1 MAYSV
6 EISRANPT
14 CFVFLLDQSTS
25 MTDPIAAGDG
35 PKRKADAV
43 ADALNRL
50 LFELSLKCAKE
61 EGVRDYFHVAVIG
74 YGARVGSAFG
84 GALAGRDL
92 VPLSQVADN
101 PLRVEERAKKVP
113 DGAGGL
119 VETTARFPVWVDPVA
134 NGGTPMSQAL
144 REAVALVERWVSDRP
159 GCFPPIVINLTDG
172 ESTDG
177 DPSEPASRL
186 RALATADGPVL
197 LFNLHVTG
205 GQRDCGGVPVGRGRR
220 DRPVGRVRTAAVQ
233 HVVPA
238 AAAHAR
244 VRDESGCCGL
254 GRQPR
259 LRVQRR
265 HHVRRPVP
273 RHRHSRDRPALRRGT
288 SRR

>member
-14 CFVFLLDQSTS
+14 CFVLLLDQSTS
-25 MTDPIAAGDG
+25 MTDPITAGEA

-197 LFNLHVTG
+197 VFNLHVTG
-205 GQRDCGGVPVGRGRR
+205 GHATPVVFPSAEVGETGLSDEFARLLFGMSSPLPPHMLAYATSQGVAVSEGSRGFVFNA
-220 DRPVGRVRTAAVQ
+220 DITSVVQ
-233 HVVPA
+233 FLDIGTRA
-238 AAAHAR
+238 T
-244 VRDESGCCGL
+244 D
-254 GRQPR
+254 
-259 LRVQRR
+259 LR
-265 HHVRRPVP
+265 
-273 RHRHSRDRPALRRGT
+273 
-288 SRR
+288 

>member
-25 MTDPIAAGDG
+25 MADPITVGET
-35 PKRKADAV
+35 PRRKADAV

-74 YGARVGSAFG
+74 YGAQVGSAFG
-84 GALAGRDL
+84 GALSAGATSGGVPSGGDL

-119 VETTARFPVWVDPVA
+119 VESTARFPVWVDPVA
-134 NGGTPMSQAL
+134 NGGTPMKQAL
-144 REAVALVERWVSDRP
+144 GWAVAVVERWVAERP
-159 GCFPPIVINLTDG
+159 GSFPPIVINLTDG

-177 DPSEPASRL
+177 DPSEPAARL
-186 RALATADGPVL
+186 RSLATVDGPVL
-197 LFNLHVTG
+197 LFNLHVSAGQAAPIVFPAG
-205 GQRDCGGVPVGRGRR
+205 GDHLPDDFARLLFSMSSPLPPHMLSYATTQGLAVSEGSRGFVFNADITSVIQFLDIGTRAT
-220 DRPVGRVRTAAVQ
+220 D
-233 HVVPA
+233 
-238 AAAHAR
+238 
-244 VRDESGCCGL
+244 
-254 GRQPR
+254 
-259 LRVQRR
+259 LR
-265 HHVRRPVP
+265 
-273 RHRHSRDRPALRRGT
+273 
-288 SRR
+288 

>member
-1 MAYSV
+1 MAYTV

-25 MTDPIAAGDG
+25 MIDPMAVGET

-61 EGVRDYFHVAVIG
+61 EGVRDYFHIAVLG
-74 YGARVGSAFG
+74 YGAQVGSAFG

-144 REAVALVERWVSDRP
+144 GAAVALVERWVSDRP

-177 DPSEPASRL
+177 DPSAPASRL

-197 LFNLHVTG
+197 LFNLHVSG
-205 GQRDCGGVPVGRGRR
+205 GQSAPVVFPSADGGMPDDFARLLFNMSSPLPPHMQAYAASQGIAVSEGSRGFVFNA
-220 DRPVGRVRTAAVQ
+220 DITSVVQ
-233 HVVPA
+233 FLDIGTRA
-238 AAAHAR
+238 S
-244 VRDESGCCGL
+244 D
-254 GRQPR
+254 
-259 LRVQRR
+259 LR
-265 HHVRRPVP
+265 
-273 RHRHSRDRPALRRGT
+273 
-288 SRR
+288 

>member
-25 MTDPIAAGDG
+25 MEDPIAAGG
-35 PKRKADAV
+35 EGTPKRKADAV

-74 YGARVGSAFG
+74 YGARIGSAFG
-84 GALAGRDL
+84 GELAGRDL

-134 NGGTPMSQAL
+134 NGGTPMTQAL
-144 REAVALVERWVSDRP
+144 GQAAALVERWVGERP
-159 GCFPPIVINLTDG
+159 GSFPPIVINLTDG

-177 DPSEPASRL
+177 DPAEPAARL
-186 RALATADGPVL
+186 RSLATADGSVL
-197 LFNLHVTG
+197 VFNLHVSA
-205 GQRDCGGVPVGRGRR
+205 GQAAPIVFPASDANLPDDFARLLFGMSSPLPPHMLHYASSQGIAVGEGSRGFVFNA
-220 DRPVGRVRTAAVQ
+220 DITSVVQ
-233 HVVPA
+233 FLDIGTRA
-238 AAAHAR
+238 T
-244 VRDESGCCGL
+244 D
-254 GRQPR
+254 
-259 LRVQRR
+259 LR
-265 HHVRRPVP
+265 
-273 RHRHSRDRPALRRGT
+273 
-288 SRR
+288 

>member
-14 CFVFLLDQSTS
+14 CFVFLIDQSTS
-25 MTDPIAAGDG
+25 MQDPIAAGEA
-35 PKRKADAV
+35 PKRKADVV

-50 LFELSLKCAKE
+50 LFELSIKCAKE

-74 YGARVGSAFG
+74 YGSIVGSAYG

-92 VPLSQVADN
+92 VPLSQVADH

-134 NGGTPMSQAL
+134 HGGTPMSQAL
-144 REAVALVERWVSDRP
+144 NLAAALVERWVGERP

-177 DPSEPASRL
+177 DPTEPAARL

-197 LFNLHVTG
+197 VFNLHVSGGNPTPVVFPADDTG
-205 GQRDCGGVPVGRGRR
+205 LPDDFARQLYAMSSLLPPHMRTYAMTQAIAVSDGSRGFVFNA
-220 DRPVGRVRTAAVQ
+220 DITSVVQ
-233 HVVPA
+233 FLDIGTRA
-238 AAAHAR
+238 T
-244 VRDESGCCGL
+244 D
-254 GRQPR
+254 
-259 LRVQRR
+259 LR
-265 HHVRRPVP
+265 
-273 RHRHSRDRPALRRGT
+273 
-288 SRR
+288 

>member
-14 CFVFLLDQSTS
+14 SFVFLIDQSTS
-25 MTDPIAAGDG
+25 MQDPIAAGEA
-35 PKRKADAV
+35 PVRKADVV

-61 EGVRDYFHVAVIG
+61 EGVRDYFHIAVVG

-134 NGGTPMSQAL
+134 NGGTPMSHAL
-144 REAVALVERWVSDRP
+144 GEAVALIERWVAERP
-159 GCFPPIVINLTDG
+159 GSFPPIVINLTDG

-177 DPSEPASRL
+177 DPSQPAARL
-186 RALATADGPVL
+186 RSLATADGPVL
-197 LFNLHVTG
+197 VFNLHVTAG
-205 GQRDCGGVPVGRGRR
+205 SATPVVFPASGENLPDDFARLLFGMSSELPPHMNAYAATQGIAVSPGSRGLVFNA
-220 DRPVGRVRTAAVQ
+220 DITSVVQ
-233 HVVPA
+233 FLDIGTRA
-238 AAAHAR
+238 T
-244 VRDESGCCGL
+244 D
-254 GRQPR
+254 
-259 LRVQRR
+259 LR
-265 HHVRRPVP
+265 
-273 RHRHSRDRPALRRGT
+273 
-288 SRR
+288 

>member
-25 MTDPIAAGDG
+25 MEDPIVAGG
-35 PKRKADAV
+35 EGTPKRKADAV

-61 EGVRDYFHVAVIG
+61 EGVRDYFHVAVLG
-74 YGARVGSAFG
+74 YGARIGSAFG

-134 NGGTPMSQAL
+134 SGGTPMTQAL
-144 REAVALVERWVSDRP
+144 GQAAALVERWVGERP
-159 GCFPPIVINLTDG
+159 GSFPPIVINLTDG

-177 DPSEPASRL
+177 DPAEPAARL
-186 RALATADGPVL
+186 RSLATADGSVL
-197 LFNLHVTG
+197 VFNLHVSA
-205 GQRDCGGVPVGRGRR
+205 GQAAPIVFPASEANLPDDFARLLFGMSSPLPPHMLRYASTQGIAVGEGSRGFVFNA
-220 DRPVGRVRTAAVQ
+220 DITSVVQ
-233 HVVPA
+233 FLDIGTRA
-238 AAAHAR
+238 T
-244 VRDESGCCGL
+244 D
-254 GRQPR
+254 
-259 LRVQRR
+259 LR
-265 HHVRRPVP
+265 
-273 RHRHSRDRPALRRGT
+273 
-288 SRR
+288 

>member
-25 MTDPIAAGDG
+25 MEDPITVGEA
-35 PKRKADAV
+35 PRRKADAV

-61 EGVRDYFHVAVIG
+61 EGVRDYFHVAVLG

-84 GALAGRDL
+84 GVLAGRDL

-134 NGGTPMSQAL
+134 NGGTPMTQAL
-144 REAVALVERWVSDRP
+144 GQAVALVERWVGERP
-159 GCFPPIVINLTDG
+159 GSFPPIVINLTDG
-172 ESTDG
+172 
-177 DPSEPASRL
+177 DPSDPAARL
-186 RALATADGPVL
+186 RSLATADGSVL
-197 LFNLHVTG
+197 VFNLHVSA
-205 GQRDCGGVPVGRGRR
+205 GQAAPIVFPASDANLPDDFARLLFGMSSPLPPHMLNYATTQGIAVSEGSRGFVFNA
-220 DRPVGRVRTAAVQ
+220 DITSVVQ
-233 HVVPA
+233 FLDIGTRA
-238 AAAHAR
+238 T
-244 VRDESGCCGL
+244 D
-254 GRQPR
+254 
-259 LRVQRR
+259 LR
-265 HHVRRPVP
+265 
-273 RHRHSRDRPALRRGT
+273 
-288 SRR
+288 

>member
-25 MTDPIAAGDG
+25 MEDPIVAGG
-35 PKRKADAV
+35 EGTPKRKADAV

-61 EGVRDYFHVAVIG
+61 EGVRDYFHVAVLG
-74 YGARVGSAFG
+74 YGARIGSAFG

-134 NGGTPMSQAL
+134 NGGTPMTQAL
-144 REAVALVERWVSDRP
+144 GQAAALVERWVGERP
-159 GCFPPIVINLTDG
+159 GSFPPIVINLTDG

-177 DPSEPASRL
+177 DPAEPAARL
-186 RALATADGPVL
+186 RSLATADGSVL
-197 LFNLHVTG
+197 VFNLHVSA
-205 GQRDCGGVPVGRGRR
+205 GQAAPIVFPASEANLPDDFARLLFGMSSPLPPHMLRYASTQGIAVGEGSRGFVFNA
-220 DRPVGRVRTAAVQ
+220 DITSVVQ
-233 HVVPA
+233 FLDIGTRA
-238 AAAHAR
+238 T
-244 VRDESGCCGL
+244 D
-254 GRQPR
+254 
-259 LRVQRR
+259 LR
-265 HHVRRPVP
+265 
-273 RHRHSRDRPALRRGT
+273 
-288 SRR
+288 